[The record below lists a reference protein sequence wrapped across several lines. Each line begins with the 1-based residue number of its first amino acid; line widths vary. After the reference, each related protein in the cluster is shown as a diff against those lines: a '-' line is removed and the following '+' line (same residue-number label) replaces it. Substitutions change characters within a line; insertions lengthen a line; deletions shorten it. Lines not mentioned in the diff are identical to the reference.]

1 MRKFYAEVKKLDNN
15 EVKIIGHRTRGA
27 NPVYYSDNPIIIYKD
42 HISWIIETLKA
53 KSEPDYHK
61 EWFEDIEDHKDY
73 SLSIKTTINRGGSSH
88 LDIIP
93 MWNPDRDDSRVLHI
107 PYFDYADLM
116 KSLEPFITLLE
127 DFLKN

>member
-53 KSEPDYHK
+53 KSEADYHK
-61 EWFEDIEDHKDY
+61 EWYEFTEESEDY
-73 SLSIKTTINRGGSSH
+73 RLSIRIVINQGGISH
-88 LDIIP
+88 LDIFPNWKI
-93 MWNPDRDDSRVLHI
+93 DRQDSISLSI
-107 PYFDYADLM
+107 PYFDYADLK